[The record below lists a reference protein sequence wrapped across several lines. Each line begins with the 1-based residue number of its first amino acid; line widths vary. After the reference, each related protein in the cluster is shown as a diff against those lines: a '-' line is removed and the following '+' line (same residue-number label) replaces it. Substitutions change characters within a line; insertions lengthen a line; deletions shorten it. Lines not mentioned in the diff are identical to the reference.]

1 MYEDEA
7 IQRRLFVYRHSL
19 YSLHVGS
26 NRRQP
31 AASRYRELSP
41 QLFMTDPK
49 LVSRARMWLR
59 RELRV
64 FEFLNVDGDSPHD
77 HDPVRRRRAC
87 NAEFLLE
94 YTVAILKTMDIQG
107 SAAQAEDIIQELL
120 GRENTR
126 LFLHEL
132 KAWLRSPYG
141 SLSTWD
147 RVVQYNGG
155 NTMPRVSQNVGR
167 ESGIATPDVSGPHSD
182 TSSINDG
189 LRLGQNEQASN

>member
-1 MYEDEA
+1 
-7 IQRRLFVYRHSL
+7 
-19 YSLHVGS
+19 
-26 NRRQP
+26 
-31 AASRYRELSP
+31 
-41 QLFMTDPK
+41 MTDPE
-49 LVSRARMWLR
+49 LVSRARIWLR

-64 FEFLNVDGDSPHD
+64 FEFLNADGDSPHD

-94 YTVAILKTMDIQG
+94 YTVAILKMMDIQG
-107 SAAQAEDIIQELL
+107 SAGQAEDIIQEFL

-141 SLSTWD
+141 SLSAWD
-147 RVVQYNGG
+147 RVQYDGG

-167 ESGIATPDVSGPHSD
+167 ESGIATPDVSGPLSD
-182 TSSINDG
+182 TSPINDG
-189 LRLGQNEQASN
+189 LRLGRNEQASN

>member
-1 MYEDEA
+1 VYEDET
-7 IQRRLFVYRHSL
+7 IQRRRFVYRHNL

-41 QLFMTDPK
+41 QLFMTDPE

-64 FEFLNVDGDSPHD
+64 FEFLYADGDSPYD

-107 SAAQAEDIIQELL
+107 SAGQAEDIIQEFL
-120 GRENTR
+120 GRKNTR

-141 SLSTWD
+141 SLSAWD
-147 RVVQYNGG
+147 RVVQYDGG
-155 NTMPRVSQNVGR
+155 NTMPRASQNVGR
-167 ESGIATPDVSGPHSD
+167 ESGIATPRVSGLNSD
-182 TSSINDG
+182 AIPINDD
-189 LRLGQNEQASN
+189 LRLGRNEQANN

>member
-1 MYEDEA
+1 
-7 IQRRLFVYRHSL
+7 
-19 YSLHVGS
+19 
-26 NRRQP
+26 
-31 AASRYRELSP
+31 
-41 QLFMTDPK
+41 
-49 LVSRARMWLR
+49 
-59 RELRV
+59 
-64 FEFLNVDGDSPHD
+64 
-77 HDPVRRRRAC
+77 
-87 NAEFLLE
+87 
-94 YTVAILKTMDIQG
+94 MDIQG